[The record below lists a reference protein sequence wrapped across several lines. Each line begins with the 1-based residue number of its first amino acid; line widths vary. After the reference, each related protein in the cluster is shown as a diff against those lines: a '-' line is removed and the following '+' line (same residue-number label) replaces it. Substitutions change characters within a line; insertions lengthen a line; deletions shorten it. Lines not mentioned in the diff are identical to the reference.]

1 MNVFVIIISENPPQS
16 CYTNVMKHFLQTEA
30 WEAFQQ
36 AQQRHTV
43 RRVDKGWQYYG
54 IIEHGRLNHRLYVPY
69 GPEADNDAAQEAALK
84 DIIATGRQ
92 YGADFVRVDPR
103 TTRLEQLQNLGFR
116 KAKSLQPDRTIINDV
131 TIDHD
136 AILANAKQAVRYT
149 WRKNQKAGVRF
160 HTSYEPADIE
170 IFLDM
175 IHDVAK
181 RTGMQPHSDAYF
193 RQMAEV
199 LFPRKAAGL
208 MYATLEDKPV
218 ASLIFFSDG
227 TTMAYAHAA
236 SYTAQRN
243 LSPATAL
250 VVSALFYAHDTG
262 HKFFDFY
269 GIAPDDV
276 PKDHPWA
283 GFTHFKK
290 SFGGTPVD
298 YIGTWEKP
306 LHPLR
311 YRLYHLYQ
319 ALYQHVR
326 SLRQA
331 SYRRSHK

>member
-1 MNVFVIIISENPPQS
+1 
-16 CYTNVMKHFLQTEA
+16 
-30 WEAFQQ
+30 
-36 AQQRHTV
+36 
-43 RRVDKGWQYYG
+43 
-54 IIEHGRLNHRLYVPY
+54 
-69 GPEADNDAAQEAALK
+69 
-84 DIIATGRQ
+84 
-92 YGADFVRVDPR
+92 
-103 TTRLEQLQNLGFR
+103 
-116 KAKSLQPDRTIINDV
+116 
-131 TIDHD
+131 
-136 AILANAKQAVRYT
+136 
-149 WRKNQKAGVRF
+149 
-160 HTSYEPADIE
+160 
-170 IFLDM
+170 
-175 IHDVAK
+175 
-181 RTGMQPHSDAYF
+181 
-193 RQMAEV
+193 
-199 LFPRKAAGL
+199 
-208 MYATLEDKPV
+208 
-218 ASLIFFSDG
+218 
-227 TTMAYAHAA
+227 MAYAHAA

-250 VVSALFYAHDTG
+250 VVFALFYAHDDR